1 MPGGC
6 GLDGDVHNQP
16 MPIDRMSA
24 ELAAHLTQ
32 LEDNG
37 TAKGAESVVV
47 AAHPPAGSSG
57 PRFKLAGEGE
67 RAFIRMNSN
76 SYLGMSLRPDI
87 IAAEEEAA
95 GRFGAGP
102 GAVRFISGTCS
113 PHVELEAKLAAF
125 HGREAGMIF
134 SAAYATIMG
143 TITPLVTKETVI
155 ISDELNHNCIINA
168 VRLSRPLDK
177 AIYPHLDLASLEK
190 QIESAKGRAK
200 RVLVITDGIFSMR
213 GDHAPVGE
221 IMEIATRHDDAFE
234 ENVVVI
240 VDDSHGV
247 GAFGATGR
255 GTEEYTDSPP
265 VDILVGTLG
274 KAFGINGGY
283 VVGNRVL
290 VRFLRESAPFY
301 IYSNPITASEAG
313 AALKALEILDSEE
326 GRALLDK
333 LRALTMRFETG
344 LVDLGFEVISGEHPI
359 VPLMVRDTDRTRAL
373 VKHLYDNGVL
383 VTGLVFPVVPRGDE
397 EIRCQVN
404 ADHTESDID
413 KVLRVL
419 AEALE

>member
-1 MPGGC
+1 
-6 GLDGDVHNQP
+6 

-143 TITPLVTKETVI
+143 TITPLVTKETII

-177 AIYPHLDLASLEK
+177 AIYPHLDL
-190 QIESAKGRAK
+190 
-200 RVLVITDGIFSMR
+200 
-213 GDHAPVGE
+213 
-221 IMEIATRHDDAFE
+221 
-234 ENVVVI
+234 
-240 VDDSHGV
+240 
-247 GAFGATGR
+247 
-255 GTEEYTDSPP
+255 
-265 VDILVGTLG
+265 
-274 KAFGINGGY
+274 
-283 VVGNRVL
+283 
-290 VRFLRESAPFY
+290 
-301 IYSNPITASEAG
+301 
-313 AALKALEILDSEE
+313 
-326 GRALLDK
+326 
-333 LRALTMRFETG
+333 
-344 LVDLGFEVISGEHPI
+344 
-359 VPLMVRDTDRTRAL
+359 
-373 VKHLYDNGVL
+373 
-383 VTGLVFPVVPRGDE
+383 
-397 EIRCQVN
+397 
-404 ADHTESDID
+404 
-413 KVLRVL
+413 
-419 AEALE
+419 